1 MENKKLTIQ
10 DVLSTIKEKRYQLDF
25 TVDIPDEMK
34 SNPEVI
40 FCILEHGRFNFDEL
54 PDAAKNDREILK
66 QIAVK
71 NSSEFE
77 NFPDW
82 AKDDNEIVIK
92 AISKSSD
99 TFEFASEKLRA
110 DRDIVILALKSW
122 YLGQE
127 GIFSNNLQYV
137 SSEVLKND
145 KEILKIAVSGHEQA
159 FHYVPEK
166 WRTDKELLDI
176 LLLKKV
182 TATYSFEHFP
192 AEYKDNREIA
202 IKVLNDDAGCFQY
215 LSDRLRD
222 DKELAILSVQK
233 RGIYLEYASERLRD
247 DKDVIMIALKEDTW
261 SSLRSVSE
269 RLKNDIEVVL
279 AYVSKDNRTLRD
291 FPDEFKDNEKVIEA
305 CLKGDGT
312 AYEYFSDRFKKDRK
326 IATQMSAKWNFNLN
340 SCPDEFKNDKEI
352 VLNAI
357 KESANN
363 FKFISPELLKDIS
376 YIKTL
381 YTVNDGILYEMS
393 DELKNQL
400 FTTKIFTVTHYDKQL
415 MTELVI
421 DDGYV
426 KDNKRAARQIVVEFE
441 GKKLMAVN
449 DFSILT
455 YEEDGPVGSY
465 LSVRSLNNYVLCG
478 SFIFLVEKNSG
489 KETSR
494 KYLTGKG
501 EYAKYN
507 QQNDDFLKHK
517 VSLIDTKNQISNS
530 KIIYFGRP
538 EHLPNG
544 IQIFENEDKYK
555 EALTILK
562 QEKTYGTPAF
572 EKINDNEL
580 KVLNTIADEL
590 NGAARV
596 YLDDYGWRW
605 LIPNTNG
612 AFAALDVLQKTKD
625 ANDWDWLKQ
634 NLSKASTHQKALLLK
649 HFENAP
655 FADEVKTLCN

>member
-40 FCILEHGRFNFDEL
+40 FCILEHGRVDFDEL

-66 QIAVK
+66 QIAAK
-71 NSSEFE
+71 NSSDFE

-82 AKDDNEIVIK
+82 AKDDEEIATIAVENSYNSFENASLRLRSDRALVIK
-92 AISKSSD
+92 AFTSQCSYD
-99 TFEFASEKLRA
+99 TINHVGTEE
-110 DRDIVILALKSW
+110 
-122 YLGQE
+122 
-127 GIFSNNLQYV
+127 
-137 SSEVLKND
+137 LKND
-145 KEILKIAVSGHEQA
+145 IEILKLAVRGHEQA
-159 FHYVPEK
+159 FGYIPEK
-166 WRTDKELLDI
+166 WRSNKELIDI
-176 LLLKKV
+176 VLSGKV
-182 TATYSFEHFP
+182 NSSSFEHFP

-215 LSDRLRD
+215 LSVRLRD
-222 DKELAILSVQK
+222 DKELALIATSKSGSALRYMSVSM
-233 RGIYLEYASERLRD
+233 LD
-247 DKDVIMIALKEDTW
+247 DKDVVLRALADDGW
-261 SSLRSVSE
+261 RSIDKVSE
-269 RLKNDIEVVL
+269 RLKNDIDIVL
-279 AYVSKDNRTLRD
+279 AAVLADNRVLND

-305 CLKGDGT
+305 CLKGGGT
-312 AYEYFSDRFKKDRK
+312 AYTYFSDRFKKDRK

-381 YTVNDGILYEMS
+381 YTVNDRILYEMS

-415 MTELVI
+415 MMELVI

-449 DFSILT
+449 NFSILT

-649 HFENAP
+649 HFENAQ

>member
-40 FCILEHGRFNFDEL
+40 FCILEHGNVKFDKL
-54 PDAAKNDREILK
+54 PDAAKNDRQILK
-66 QIAVK
+66 LIALK
-71 NSSEFE
+71 NSYEFE

-82 AKDDNEIVIK
+82 AKDDEEIATIAVENSYNSFENASLRLRSDRALVIK
-92 AISKSSD
+92 AFTSQCSYD
-99 TFEFASEKLRA
+99 TINHVGTEE
-110 DRDIVILALKSW
+110 
-122 YLGQE
+122 
-127 GIFSNNLQYV
+127 
-137 SSEVLKND
+137 LKND
-145 KEILKIAVSGHEQA
+145 IEILKLAVRGHKQA
-159 FHYVPEK
+159 FGYIPEK
-166 WRTDKELLDI
+166 WRSNKELIDI
-176 LLLKKV
+176 VLSGKGNSS
-182 TATYSFEHFP
+182 SFKLFP

-202 IKVLNDDAGCFQY
+202 IKVLNDDGNCFQC
-215 LSDRLRD
+215 LSERLRD

-233 RGIYLEYASERLRD
+233 AYTLEYASERLRD
-247 DKDVIMIALKEDTW
+247 DKDVIMIALKENPW
-261 SSLRSVSE
+261 FSLRAVSE

-279 AYVSKDNRTLRD
+279 AYVLENNRSLRD

-326 IATQMSAKWNFNLN
+326 IATQMSAKRNFNLN
-340 SCPDEFKNDKEI
+340 ACPDEFKNDKEI

-538 EHLPNG
+538 KNLPNG

-562 QEKTYGTPAF
+562 QEETYGTPAF

-625 ANDWDWLKQ
+625 TNDWDWLKQ